1 MNIERELSLTNFSNY
16 LEAYPNQVKYVAF
29 QYYNKF
35 LDQQNK
41 ISNLEQNCHDLEQNC
56 QELEQENQDI
66 YADYELLRLALE
78 EEQSKNIDSDL
89 KLHLELPNFL
99 PSNPHNY
106 L

>member
-16 LEAYPNQVKYVAF
+16 LEANPNQVEYVAF

-41 ISNLEQNCHDLEQNC
+41 ISNLEQNCQDLEQTC
-56 QELEQENQDI
+56 KELEQENQDI
-66 YADYELLRLALE
+66 YANYELLRLELSK
-78 EEQSKNIDSDL
+78 EQSKNIDSDCDL
-89 KLHLELPNFL
+89 YLRLPNFL